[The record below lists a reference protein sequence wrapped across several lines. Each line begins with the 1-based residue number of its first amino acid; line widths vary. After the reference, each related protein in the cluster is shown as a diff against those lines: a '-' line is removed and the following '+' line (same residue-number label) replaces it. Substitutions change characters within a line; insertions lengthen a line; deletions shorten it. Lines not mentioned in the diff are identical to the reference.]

1 MHKNAPP
8 LVKLGLYECYGRDEM
23 LEDISL
29 LHVVQRYLALENG
42 LPIL

>member
-8 LVKLGLYECYGRDEM
+8 LVKLGLYECYRRDEM
-23 LEDISL
+23 LEDISVL
-29 LHVVQRYLALENG
+29 YVVQRYLTLGKG